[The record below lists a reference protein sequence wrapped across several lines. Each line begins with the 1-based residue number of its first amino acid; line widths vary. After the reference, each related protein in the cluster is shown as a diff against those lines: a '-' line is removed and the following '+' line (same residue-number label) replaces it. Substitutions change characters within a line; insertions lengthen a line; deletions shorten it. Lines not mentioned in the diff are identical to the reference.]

1 MDGAK
6 LLSPFQ
12 KKKFTKN
19 CTRKGSWYMRRVPH
33 SYFMDTIG
41 NPRDLKIDYGRKNN
55 KVIGWLGSILRIKT
69 LLGQALEEHIN

>member
-1 MDGAK
+1 
-6 LLSPFQ
+6 
-12 KKKFTKN
+12 
-19 CTRKGSWYMRRVPH
+19 MRRVPH